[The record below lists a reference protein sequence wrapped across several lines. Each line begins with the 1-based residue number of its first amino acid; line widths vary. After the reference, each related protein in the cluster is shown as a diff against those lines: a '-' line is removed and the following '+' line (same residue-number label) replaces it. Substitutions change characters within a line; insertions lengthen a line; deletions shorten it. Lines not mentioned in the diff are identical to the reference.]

1 MGNPEQQAGDGGGR
15 GVTLPPGG
23 ARREPLFRELFE
35 HFPGIPFNAF
45 ARVLCET
52 TIWTGLL
59 WQITESAFSI
69 GPSVFSCAGN
79 SLSTLQYKTSLDQMF
94 EGEKKVTASLVH
106 TDWV

>member
-15 GVTLPPGG
+15 GLTLPPGG
-23 ARREPLFRELFE
+23 ARCEPLF
-35 HFPGIPFNAF
+35 PGVNSLDPFQCF
-45 ARVLCET
+45 SCVLCET
-52 TIWTGLL
+52 TIWTVDRFVVANNRICLFNWNL
-59 WQITESAFSI
+59 C
-69 GPSVFSCAGN
+69 VSCAGN